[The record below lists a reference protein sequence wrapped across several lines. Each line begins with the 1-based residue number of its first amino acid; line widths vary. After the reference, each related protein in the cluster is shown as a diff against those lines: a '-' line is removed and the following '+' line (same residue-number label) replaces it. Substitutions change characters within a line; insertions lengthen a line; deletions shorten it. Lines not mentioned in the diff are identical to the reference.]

1 MLANHRIQITL
12 RPRLIQPNLAIP
24 IQFPPLVA
32 LGRTRFHLPVT
43 RRRSAQLVDGA
54 SHAVVR
60 QALAAVPFYAE
71 VHVGS
76 VAVLAGAAVGVG
88 GAAAVG
94 ADGHGRRRRDRTGR
108 RRRSGPSR
116 RLLRRPSVRRPRSR
130 RRHPWTGVIPRGHR
144 RSRLGDVRRTH
155 RRDVLAAAVIGL
167 LVPEPLQVGGIAA
180 EGFGEAFHAEGA
192 YARG

>member
-1 MLANHRIQITL
+1 VLANHRIQITL
-12 RPRLIQPNLAIP
+12 RPRLIQPNLAIL

-43 RRRSAQLVDGA
+43 HRRSAQLVDGA

-60 QALAAVPFYAE
+60 QALAALPFYAE

-94 ADGHGRRRRDRTGR
+94 ADGHGRRRR
-108 RRRSGPSR
+108 SGPSR

-130 RRHPWTGVIPRGHR
+130 RRHPWTGDIPRGHR

-155 RRDVLAAAVIGL
+155 HRDVLAAAVIGL